1 MLEPGRQP
9 GSQPET
15 QGGWAR
21 SPNPH
26 GKTRQAGVWRMSAL
40 HPVEVEGWLVF
51 DKLVDVVLRPM
62 LAGGDF
68 KDKSNDQLGLLRV
81 PTCDHLWG
89 REEGNRTQ

>member
-1 MLEPGRQP
+1 MLEPGRQ
-9 GSQPET
+9 SWSERET

-68 KDKSNDQLGLLRV
+68 KDKSNDQQGLLRV